1 MCGRYVPLTER
12 QLLEVID
19 ALASEASWADLGRDG
34 VWDARPRSVYPGD
47 EGQLILPGLEVA
59 TKRWGYEV
67 SRPRDLIFNTRI
79 ESALKGGMWTDS
91 IAHRRCVVPC
101 RAFFEPHRLERVA
114 SPRTGRPI
122 KRQYEFW
129 SEGSAATLLAGVWQG
144 DFYSIVTCAPN
155 QWMAPIHDRMP
166 LVLAPSEVD
175 RWFGSDYAELADRS
189 GAVLASEPEDGA
201 AQGAIQPT
209 LF

>member
-1 MCGRYVPLTER
+1 M
-12 QLLEVID
+12 
-19 ALASEASWADLGRDG
+19 
-34 VWDARPRSVYPGD
+34 
-47 EGQLILPGLEVA
+47 
-59 TKRWGYEV
+59 
-67 SRPRDLIFNTRI
+67 
-79 ESALKGGMWTDS
+79 
-91 IAHRRCVVPC
+91 
-101 RAFFEPHRLERVA
+101 A

-175 RWFGSDYAELADRS
+175 RWFGPGYAELADRS

-201 AQGAIQPT
+201 AQGPIQPT